1 MVNVNN
7 IISAYYK
14 DKMKDSEP
22 DYRVH
27 GWESE
32 EAVRERYEVL
42 FRAVD
47 LNGKSLLDAGCGTGA
62 LLDEIRNRKIRC
74 CYLGIDILPE
84 MVTMARKRRPDGSFL
99 CLDLSE
105 ENPFDRNCFDVVYAS
120 GMFNLNT
127 GDNEALLAQLLP
139 VFTDIASECVVFNLL
154 HERSQNREETYFYSS
169 PRAVEHLLRRA
180 RIRPRS
186 VDFIDGYR
194 QNDFSVVLRLS

>member
-1 MVNVNN
+1 MNVNT

-22 DYRVH
+22 DFRVH

-32 EAVRERYEVL
+32 EAVRERYNVL
-42 FRAVD
+42 LRAVD

-62 LLDEIRNRKIRC
+62 LLDEIKGRKIRC
-74 CYLGIDILPE
+74 GYLGIDILPE
-84 MVTMARKRRPDGSFL
+84 MVEMARKRRPDGTFL

-105 ENPFDRNCFDVVYAS
+105 ENPFDRSCFDVVYAS

-127 GDNEALLAQLLP
+127 GDNEAFLARMLP
-139 VFTDIASECVVFNLL
+139 MFTEIASECVVFNLL
-154 HERSQNREETYFYSS
+154 HERSQNREEAYFYSS
-169 PRAVEHLLRRA
+169 PQAVDRLLKRA

-186 VDFIDGYR
+186 VEYVDGYR
-194 QNDFSVVLRLS
+194 QNDFSVILRLS

>member
-74 CYLGIDILPE
+74 GYLGIDILPE

-139 VFTDIASECVVFNLL
+139 VFTDIASECVIFNLL